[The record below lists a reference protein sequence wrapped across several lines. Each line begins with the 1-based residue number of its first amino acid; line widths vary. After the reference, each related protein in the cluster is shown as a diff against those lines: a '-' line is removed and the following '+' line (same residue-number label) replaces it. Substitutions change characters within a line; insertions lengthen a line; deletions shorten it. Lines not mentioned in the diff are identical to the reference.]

1 MIAFLKQLF
10 GFTPA
15 KPTVYTDVDKEW
27 DEQTD
32 QDTAKSLDLDEAL
45 TQYFLDRRKK
55 VHGDD
60 NLNAADFFKEQNKR
74 DELK

>member
-1 MIAFLKQLF
+1 M
-10 GFTPA
+10 
-15 KPTVYTDVDKEW
+15 DVDKEW

-32 QDTAKSLDLDEAL
+32 QETAKALDLDEAL